1 MKKRDY
7 TVDICPISP
16 ADIFEVKSLEQESN
30 LAPWSLDDY
39 FFEAARADS
48 VALAAKIENRVAGF
62 LIARLIRNPPSNSNN
77 SCEIEIYNICVASR
91 YRKNGIGRALIREMI
106 RGRKEKT
113 TSIWLEVRRS
123 NDKARSFYKALGF
136 ETVGSRKNFYRN
148 PTEDGLIMRKSF

>member
-16 ADIFEVKSLEQESN
+16 ADIFEVKSLEQECN

-39 FFEAARADS
+39 FSEASRADS
-48 VALAAKIENRVAGF
+48 ITLAAKTENRLAGF
-62 LIARLIRNPPSNSNN
+62 LIARLIKPSPSHNSY
-77 SCEIEIYNICVASR
+77 EIEIYNICVASE
-91 YRKNGIGRALIREMI
+91 YRKNGIGRALIQEMI

-123 NDKARSFYKALGF
+123 NDKARSFYKGLGF
-136 ETVGSRKNFYRN
+136 ETIGSRKNFYRN

>member
-7 TVDICPISP
+7 TVDIRPISP
-16 ADIFEVKSLEQESN
+16 ADIFEVKSLEQEGN

-39 FFEAARADS
+39 FSEASREDS

-62 LIARLIRNPPSNSNN
+62 LIARLISDLPSNN
-77 SCEIEIYNICVASR
+77 SCEIEIYNICVASK
-91 YRKNGIGRALIREMI
+91 YRKSGIGRALIREMI

-123 NDKARSFYKALGF
+123 NDKARAFYKALGF
-136 ETVGSRKNFYRN
+136 KTVGSRKNFYRN
-148 PTEDGLIMRKSF
+148 PAEDGLIMRKSF